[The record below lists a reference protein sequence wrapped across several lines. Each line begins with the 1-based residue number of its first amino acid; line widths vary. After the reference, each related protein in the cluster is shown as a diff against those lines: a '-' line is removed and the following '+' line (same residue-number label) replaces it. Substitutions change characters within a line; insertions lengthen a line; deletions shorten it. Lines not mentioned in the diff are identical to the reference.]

1 MATHAGKAV
10 PATEDWKRVFA
21 KVLIRMPGYAKL
33 GWRLARSSEI
43 PRKYKAGL
51 VGGVLY
57 QLAPVDLVPNI
68 IPVLGQLDDVG
79 ILLYGI
85 RSALRHC
92 PPDLAA
98 QLMAECSVSEA
109 QLNRDIAA
117 MNTVARGFAR
127 LIARGA
133 WRGGK
138 ATARV
143 LGRGVAAGAILA
155 WSAYRRKR

>member
-1 MATHAGKAV
+1 MATHGGK
-10 PATEDWKRVFA
+10 PAPVTEDWKRVFA
-21 KVLIRMPGYAKL
+21 KVLIRMPNYVRL
-33 GWRLARSSEI
+33 GWKLARSSEI
-43 PRKYKAGL
+43 PRRHKAGL
-51 VGGVLY
+51 LGGVLY

-79 ILLYGI
+79 VLLYGI

-98 QLMAECSVSEA
+98 QLMSEYGVSEA
-109 QLNRDIAA
+109 QLNRDISA
-117 MNTVARGFAR
+117 MNTVARGFGR

-143 LGRGVAAGAILA
+143 LGRGVAAGATLA
-155 WSAYRRKR
+155 WAAYRRHR